1 MTRYIT
7 TKMKRGDITTDTV
20 KIQKIIRGYFKQ
32 LYANILDNLG
42 FPGGASGKERV
53 CQGRGHKR

>member
-1 MTRYIT
+1 
-7 TKMKRGDITTDTV
+7 MKRGDITTDTV

-32 LYANILDNLG
+32 LYAHILDNLG